1 MGARAREPVQLTLA
15 LSHPASLARE
25 DFMVGPCNAAALD
38 AIERWP
44 DWPGRTLALVGPRG
58 SGKSHLAAIWA
69 ARAGARMIAA
79 SALDEAAAPAA
90 LASGAVLVE
99 DAAAGAVNERPRQHD
114 PLLHS
119 ALFHLLNI
127 AREEQGYVLLTAES
141 APATWTLRLADLA
154 SRLRAVPVVTI
165 GPPDDALFRTVLV
178 KLFADRQLTV
188 DEALLVYLERRV
200 ERSIVAAQ
208 AVVAALDREGL
219 RQQRPVTRA
228 LAAELLDA
236 TNGG

>member
-69 ARAGARMIAA
+69 GRAGARMIAA

-90 LASGAVLVE
+90 LASGAVLLE
-99 DAAAGAVNERPRQHD
+99 DAAAGAVNER
-114 PLLHS
+114 

-200 ERSIVAAQ
+200 ERSIIAAQ
-208 AVVAALDREGL
+208 AIVAALDREGL

>member
-99 DAAAGAVNERPRQHD
+99 DAAAGAVNER
-114 PLLHS
+114 

>member
-69 ARAGARMIAA
+69 ARAGAGMIAA

-99 DAAAGAVNERPRQHD
+99 DAAAGAVNER
-114 PLLHS
+114 

-127 AREEQGYVLLTAES
+127 AREEQGSVLLTAES

>member
-69 ARAGARMIAA
+69 GRAGARMIAA

-99 DAAAGAVNERPRQHD
+99 DAAAGAVNER
-114 PLLHS
+114 

>member
-1 MGARAREPVQLTLA
+1 MGAGAREPVQLTLA

-25 DFMVGPCNAAALD
+25 DFVAGPSNAAALGM
-38 AIERWP
+38 IERWP
-44 DWPGRTLALVGPRG
+44 DWPARMLALVGPCG

-69 ARAGARMIAA
+69 TRAGARTIAA

-90 LASGAVLVE
+90 LASGAVVVE
-99 DAAAGAVNERPRQHD
+99 DTAVGAVNE
-114 PLLHS
+114 L

-127 AREEQGYVLLTAES
+127 AREEQGYVLLTAQS
-141 APATWTLRLADLA
+141 APASWTLRLADLT

-165 GPPDDALFRTVLV
+165 GPPDETLFRTVLV

-200 ERSIVAAQ
+200 ERSLVAAQ
-208 AVVAALDREGL
+208 AIVAALDGEGL
-219 RQQRPVTRA
+219 RQRRPVTRA
-228 LAAELLDA
+228 LAAEILDA
-236 TNGG
+236 QDGVVRG

>member
-1 MGARAREPVQLTLA
+1 
-15 LSHPASLARE
+15 
-25 DFMVGPCNAAALD
+25 
-38 AIERWP
+38 
-44 DWPGRTLALVGPRG
+44 
-58 SGKSHLAAIWA
+58 
-69 ARAGARMIAA
+69 
-79 SALDEAAAPAA
+79 
-90 LASGAVLVE
+90 
-99 DAAAGAVNERPRQHD
+99 
-114 PLLHS
+114 
-119 ALFHLLNI
+119 
-127 AREEQGYVLLTAES
+127 
-141 APATWTLRLADLA
+141 LRLADLA
-154 SRLRAVPVVTI
+154 SRLRAVPAVTI

-228 LAAELLDA
+228 LAAELLDL

>member
-99 DAAAGAVNERPRQHD
+99 DAAAGAVNER
-114 PLLHS
+114 

-178 KLFADRQLTV
+178 KLFADRQLTI

>member
-1 MGARAREPVQLTLA
+1 MGAGAREPVQLTLA

-25 DFMVGPCNAAALD
+25 DFVAGPSNAAALD
-38 AIERWP
+38 MIERWP
-44 DWPGRTLALVGPRG
+44 DWPARMLALVGPCG
-58 SGKSHLAAIWA
+58 SGKSHLASIWA
-69 ARAGARMIAA
+69 VRAGAQMIAA

-90 LASGAVLVE
+90 LASGAVLIE
-99 DAAAGAVNERPRQHD
+99 DVAAGAVNER
-114 PLLHS
+114 

-165 GPPDDALFRTVLV
+165 GPPDEALFRTVLV
-178 KLFADRQLTV
+178 KLFTDRQLTV

-208 AVVAALDREGL
+208 AIVAVLDREGL
-219 RQQRPVTRA
+219 RQQRPVTRT
-228 LAAELLDA
+228 LAAEVLDA
-236 TNGG
+236 QNGDRG

>member
-99 DAAAGAVNERPRQHD
+99 DAAASAVNER
-114 PLLHS
+114 

>member
-99 DAAAGAVNERPRQHD
+99 DAAAGAVNER
-114 PLLHS
+114 

-127 AREEQGYVLLTAES
+127 AREEQGSVLLTAES

>member
-99 DAAAGAVNERPRQHD
+99 DAAASAVNER
-114 PLLHS
+114 

-127 AREEQGYVLLTAES
+127 AREEQGSVLLTAES

>member
-99 DAAAGAVNERPRQHD
+99 DAAAAAVNER
-114 PLLHS
+114 

-127 AREEQGYVLLTAES
+127 AREEQGSVLLTAES

>member
-79 SALDEAAAPAA
+79 SALDEAAAPAG
-90 LASGAVLVE
+90 SGAVLVE
-99 DAAAGAVNERPRQHD
+99 DAAAGAVNER
-114 PLLHS
+114 

-127 AREEQGYVLLTAES
+127 AREEQGSVLLTAES

>member
-99 DAAAGAVNERPRQHD
+99 DAAAGAVNER
-114 PLLHS
+114 

-208 AVVAALDREGL
+208 AIVAALDREGL

>member
-99 DAAAGAVNERPRQHD
+99 DAAAAAVNER
-114 PLLHS
+114 

>member
-99 DAAAGAVNERPRQHD
+99 DAAAGAVNER
-114 PLLHS
+114 

-200 ERSIVAAQ
+200 ERSLAAAQ

>member
-99 DAAAGAVNERPRQHD
+99 DAAAGAVNER
-114 PLLHS
+114 

-127 AREEQGYVLLTAES
+127 AREEQGSVLLTAES

-236 TNGG
+236 TNGS